1 MTGGFSVTV
10 LLLVAAVILFAIAF
24 CVGMDWFGSHW
35 FAWTSAGL
43 AVFAAAHLP
52 WRA

>member
-1 MTGGFSVTV
+1 MPTFSITAV
-10 LLLVAAVILFAIAF
+10 LVLAAVILFIIAF
-24 CVGMDWFGSHW
+24 IVAVSDFSSNWQ
-35 FAWTSAGL
+35 AWTAVGL